1 MSNDIP
7 SCPFCGGKP
16 TCISSNQKIS
26 EINPSVSIPE
36 SISAS
41 VGIKLNNKKEHYFSC
56 NGCNSEYVF
65 SNIDINLII
74 KNFCNDRLEEIAGM
88 VYYYYRNKV
97 SLSDLIL
104 KYRTGIVRRH
114 SNTVP
119 YLSRRLASKIL
130 YICFNYNGKRTV
142 GSFIRS
148 KDKDCYTLKSLE
160 VPKI

>member
-16 TCISSNQKIS
+16 TYQSNNQKVS
-26 EINPSVSIPE
+26 KINPSISVPGVS
-36 SISAS
+36 A
-41 VGIKLNNKKEHYFSC
+41 GINIELNNKKDHYFSC

-65 SNIDINLII
+65 SDIDINLII
-74 KNFCNDRLEEIAGM
+74 KNFCNDRLEEIAEM
-88 VYYYYRNKV
+88 V

-114 SNTVP
+114 STTVP
-119 YLSRRLASKIL
+119 YLSKKLARKIL
-130 YICFNYNGKRTV
+130 YICFNYNGKRTF

>member
-16 TCISSNQKIS
+16 TYQSCNQKVS
-26 EINPSVSIPE
+26 EINPS
-36 SISAS
+36 ISAS
-41 VGIKLNNKKEHYFSC
+41 GVSAGIGIKLNNQKDHYFSC

-65 SNIDINLII
+65 SDIDINLII

-88 VYYYYRNKV
+88 VCHYYSNKV

-114 SNTVP
+114 SNTIP
-119 YLSRRLASKIL
+119 YMSKKLARKIL
-130 YICFNYNGKRTV
+130 YICFNYNGKRTF

-148 KDKDCYTLKSLE
+148 KDKNCYTLKSLE